1 MASIYKR
8 KSKDG
13 KSTVWR
19 AIIRIKG
26 YPTTCN
32 TFERKQEA
40 DDWVKDT
47 ERRIK
52 LGQYNFETNNT
63 SHTYAALIGRLSLDG
78 ALQHHRSLKR
88 LVVVELKLDSQ
99 MEIYLRWLLRKF
111 VPNFLKRSL
120 LDALP
125 RYC

>member
-1 MASIYKR
+1 MASIFKR

-19 AIIRIKG
+19 AVIRING

-63 SHTYAALIGRLSLDG
+63 THTYTNLIDRLILG
-78 ALQHHRSLKR
+78 APH
-88 LVVVELKLDSQ
+88 
-99 MEIYLRWLLRKF
+99 F
-111 VPNFLKRSL
+111 VNVAKIHSP
-120 LDALP
+120 
-125 RYC
+125 

>member
-1 MASIYKR
+1 MASIFKR

-19 AIIRIKG
+19 AVIRIKG

-40 DDWVKDT
+40 DDWAKDA

-52 LGQYNFETNNT
+52 LGQYNFEANNT
-63 SHTYAALIGRLSLDG
+63 SHSYSSSPDRLSLDG
-78 ALQHHRSLKR
+78 PFNTTVPLKT
-88 LVVVELKLDSQ
+88 
-99 MEIYLRWLLRKF
+99 LR
-111 VPNFLKRSL
+111 PNMTTGVNVSVLMLSFI
-120 LDALP
+120 
-125 RYC
+125 